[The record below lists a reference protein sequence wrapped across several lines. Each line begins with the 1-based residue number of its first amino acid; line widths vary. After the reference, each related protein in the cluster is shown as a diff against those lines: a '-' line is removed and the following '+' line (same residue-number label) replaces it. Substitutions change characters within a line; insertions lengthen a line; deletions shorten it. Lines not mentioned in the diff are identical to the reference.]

1 MSIGRRFQEH
11 LAGQGFQPDDSQ
23 LAAAASLDRLMEQ
36 LAQARREKQR
46 PNFLRRLLHSRRSPT
61 PRGLYLWGGVG
72 RGKTLLVD
80 LFAAEVGGRVRRSHF
95 HRFMQETHARLNV
108 LRNSAVTD
116 PVAELAREL
125 ANELDLLC
133 FDELYV
139 SDIAD
144 AMILGSLFK
153 GLNECGV
160 TLVVTSNVPPSGLY
174 KDGLQR
180 NRFLPT
186 IELLER
192 VTEVR
197 EVDAGIDYR
206 LRVLR
211 RAPMFSLCD
220 GNADRFLHERFQ
232 DLSTGPALTDS
243 VIEVEGRPIPI
254 RKRQGGIAWFEF
266 SSLCQGPRGTDD
278 YISIARQFH
287 TVIISHVPSLSA
299 DDNAARRFI
308 SLVDEFYER
317 SVKLLLTTEYPIEK
331 LYAGERLQFEFRRT
345 VSRLT
350 EMQSEAYLGLPHR
363 P

>member
-1 MSIGRRFQEH
+1 VSIGQRFQDH
-11 LAGQGFQPDDSQ
+11 LAAQGFQPDASQ
-23 LAAAASLDRLMEQ
+23 VEAAACLDQ
-36 LAQARREKQR
+36 LAQSVNEARSDKQR
-46 PNFLRRLLHSRRSPT
+46 PGFLRSLLKSRRSAAR
-61 PRGLYLWGGVG
+61 RGLYLWGGVG
-72 RGKTLLVD
+72 RGKTLLMD
-80 LFAAEVGGRVRRSHF
+80 LFFAEVGGRSRRTHF
-95 HRFMQETHARLNV
+95 HRFMQEVHGRLKV
-108 LRNSAVTD
+108 LRASTTAD
-116 PVAELAREL
+116 PVMELAKEM
-125 ANELDLLC
+125 ADEVDLLC

-144 AMILGSLFK
+144 AMILGALFK
-153 GLNECGV
+153 GLTDCGV

-180 NRFLPT
+180 NRFIPT

-192 VTEVR
+192 VTRVL

-220 GNADRFLHERFQ
+220 SHAEQFLNERFK
-232 DLSTGPALTDS
+232 DLSTGPALAERM
-243 VIEVEGRPIPI
+243 IEIEGRPIEI
-254 RKRQGGIAWFEF
+254 RKRQGGIVWLDFRAV
-266 SSLCQGPRGTDD
+266 CMGPRGTDD

-287 TVIISHVPSLSA
+287 TVIISAVPSMTS

-317 SVKLLLTTEYPIEK
+317 SVKLLLTTELPIEH
-331 LYAGERLQFEFRRT
+331 LYTGERLRFEFRRT
-345 VSRLT
+345 LSRLT